1 MKTDLATP
9 VISISSL
16 LGQTTAAMVRFSSLT
31 QHSFIQTHPNCEFT
45 LPPPCFVYSYCVLNS
60 GLRPFRSDSSGLLTA
75 VHKDYFRVVNY
86 RELLFN
92 DCGDRVAQLLHVELA
107 VPFSHCRNNDIRQE
121 ILIVNTHLLFP
132 HDSSLCLV
140 RLNQVG
146 ALMAVCIYATSY
158 TFQFQRFL
166 NLFFQVYKILQ
177 YVESYQK
184 ENKLNPMPIILCG

>member
-1 MKTDLATP
+1 M
-9 VISISSL
+9 
-16 LGQTTAAMVRFSSLT
+16 F
-31 QHSFIQTHPNCEFT
+31 
-45 LPPPCFVYSYCVLNS
+45 LNS
-60 GLRPFRSDSSGLLTA
+60 GHLDLNLPGLLTA

-107 VPFSHCRNNDIRQE
+107 VPFSQCRNNDIRQE

-146 ALMAVCIYATSY
+146 ALAFLLMQLILTLSSSKDFNRNSFRYIKSCST
-158 TFQFQRFL
+158 L
-166 NLFFQVYKILQ
+166 NLIRKKTNSIPCPSYFAGKPPSLLNSLLQFYWISFSQSVFYYLPRLEHCYSKRGHVVILRW
-177 YVESYQK
+177 YF
-184 ENKLNPMPIILCG
+184 